1 MLVEFDGENTDEVR
15 ELSAP
20 IREMFQMLTEHGF
33 DVRVPMHEDDRHL
46 TVIDASSARCEIDVH
61 DDKGIVWEYFPG
73 ASDDDKAEET
83 SGVVRRVLDADNT
96 PPAGLDTLRR
106 TDTLK
111 GTVAREMRARGLKA
125 DLKVYEDREEYD
137 VVVEVVLTNPAS
149 PDRGLVR
156 LTDDGVI
163 RWECDSVEMLG
174 GATVIADTT
183 ASVLVKLAREG

>member
-20 IREMFQMLTEHGF
+20 MREMFQMLTEHGF

-96 PPAGLDTLRR
+96 PPAGLGTLRR